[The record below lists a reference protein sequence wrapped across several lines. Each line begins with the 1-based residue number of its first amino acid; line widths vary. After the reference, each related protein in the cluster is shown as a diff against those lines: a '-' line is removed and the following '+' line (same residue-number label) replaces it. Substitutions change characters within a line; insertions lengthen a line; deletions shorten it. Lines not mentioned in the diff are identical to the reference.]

1 VVDDVEDLREIGV
14 RRRRTKAVDRNEWQ
28 RMLE

>member
-14 RRRRTKAVDRNEWQ
+14 RRRRTKAVVRNERQ